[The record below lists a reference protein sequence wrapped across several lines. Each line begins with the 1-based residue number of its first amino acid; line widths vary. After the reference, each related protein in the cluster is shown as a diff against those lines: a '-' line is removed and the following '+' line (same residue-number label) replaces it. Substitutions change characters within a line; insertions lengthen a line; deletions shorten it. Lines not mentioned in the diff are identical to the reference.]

1 MKRYIVIPVMF
12 LLILLFAGCF
22 MTMSSEERKE
32 EYDLRRSAGEGAFVG
47 NLDPSWRFVRD

>member
-32 EYDLRRSAGEGAFVG
+32 AYDLRKSVGGQPFVG
-47 NLDPSWRFVRD
+47 DLDPSWRFVRD